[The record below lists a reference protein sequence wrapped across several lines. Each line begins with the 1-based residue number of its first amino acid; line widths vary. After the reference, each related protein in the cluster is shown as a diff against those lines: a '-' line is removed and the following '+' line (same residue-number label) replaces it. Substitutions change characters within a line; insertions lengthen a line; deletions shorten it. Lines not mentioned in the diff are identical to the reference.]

1 MDDYSTSTLTESKN
15 EWVTRLINLLTPCV
29 IVGLQ
34 SIFKESWQLCLEN
47 DEEDKYL
54 MTFQNFL
61 SRVPKWNPE
70 IIKAEVDRIVQSSS
84 CGYLEDLVTCVHV
97 VQLKALTCIRVG
109 QRQKKV
115 DIDIPPINDFVHKVY
130 IQVARKLYANIYLF
144 EKDIPPLTVQ
154 KNNRELELIIKEC
167 ILNAVRDSVPIE
179 KLLRAYLDETEETGV
194 VEEIKEEII
203 SPKVEEGVD
212 TIGTTITETA
222 NVETEVVKK
231 NENMDLVRMPSI
243 AVEKDNTPEEN
254 TLEAMNSPVT
264 PQLEIKTDIMETK
277 TTPSPSGGRS
287 VETMSVP
294 VIPSPT
300 ATQSP
305 KNVKDENILQFSNTD
320 AAIDTTGAHSIIA
333 APKNIERLERI
344 ADENAERRKTEE
356 AMEESDE
363 NISIGENIKLDL
375 TEVNDIG
382 KPTVIKP
389 PPEVAV
395 QVLN

>member
-15 EWVTRLINLLTPCV
+15 EWVIRLTNLLTPCV
-29 IVGLQ
+29 VAGLQ

-70 IIKAEVDRIVQSSS
+70 IIKAEVDRIVESSS
-84 CGYLEDLVTCVHV
+84 CGYLEDLVTCVHI

-109 QRQKKV
+109 QKQKKV

-167 ILNAVRDSVPIE
+167 ILNAVREGVPIE

-194 VEEIKEEII
+194 VEEIKEEIV
-203 SPKVEEGVD
+203 SPEVED
-212 TIGTTITETA
+212 ANRKTITETA
-222 NVETEVVKK
+222 KTDTANTDTAKTDTTKTDTTKTETEVIKK
-231 NENMDLVRMPSI
+231 NERADLVHIPSI
-243 AVEKDNTPEEN
+243 AVDKGSNLGEDK
-254 TLEAMNSPVT
+254 LETMNSPAT
-264 PQLEIKTDIMETK
+264 PQLEIKTDIMNTK
-277 TTPSPSGGRS
+277 IPSSPSGVRT
-287 VETMSVP
+287 VETMAVP

-305 KNVKDENILQFSNTD
+305 KSVQAENKLQFSNTD
-320 AAIDTTGAHSIIA
+320 AAIDIQGTQSTIE
-333 APKNIERLERI
+333 APKTIERLERI
-344 ADENAERRKTEE
+344 ADEKC
-356 AMEESDE
+356 
-363 NISIGENIKLDL
+363 
-375 TEVNDIG
+375 
-382 KPTVIKP
+382 
-389 PPEVAV
+389 
-395 QVLN
+395 